1 MLLVNMKEHS
11 YPSWWENKSRFN
23 QEFKKKNTHTYLH
36 WTILILL
43 GVCMSLN
50 YNSLTKFPIHS
61 VRDFNSKQKLEIS
74 NHVLK
79 KITFHKQSAINKF
92 CFKYAG
98 KMQ

>member
-1 MLLVNMKEHS
+1 
-11 YPSWWENKSRFN
+11 
-23 QEFKKKNTHTYLH
+23 
-36 WTILILL
+36 
-43 GVCMSLN
+43 MSLN